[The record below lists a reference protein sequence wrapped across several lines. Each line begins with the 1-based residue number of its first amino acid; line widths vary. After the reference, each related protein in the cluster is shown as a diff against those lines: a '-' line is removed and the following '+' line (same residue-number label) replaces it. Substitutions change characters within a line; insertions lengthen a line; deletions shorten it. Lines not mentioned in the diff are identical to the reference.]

1 MNRQT
6 PTIDEKKEAL
16 RRVLESR
23 QFRRASQLRDFLQF
37 VGSHALNGQTE
48 EIHEGVIGRT
58 VFQRRAD
65 YTPAEDSIVRVQA
78 RSLRKKLEAYFQ
90 SEGKTDSIVITI
102 PKGAYIPTFEF
113 RGAEPPALNRD
124 RTNRSKAARISV
136 VLALAL
142 LASLGGNLWLAS
154 SKHSGPAGSASRVS
168 APAATNPLWS
178 TLFPPQG
185 ETYIIVADSLYTV
198 VQNFA
203 QRSFSLR
210 DYQRS
215 DFPSADAFAGV
226 GEPASSIARQIFWHQ
241 YTSLTDT
248 ILAARLMQLPV
259 VIQANTSI
267 KFARNTHTR
276 DFKARNVIL
285 LGSSLS
291 NPWCE
296 LFEPQLNFKFEY
308 DYTSGRP
315 SYIRNKVPR
324 DEEEVTYVPERG
336 EDGSDKIYAVISFV
350 RNLSNDGYVLMI
362 AGTSMEGTEAAGELL
377 LNPDTASNMI
387 RNLGLES
394 GGSLRPFEVLVKSS
408 RMEGTSRGAVVV
420 THRVS
425 DEP

>member
-1 MNRQT
+1 MICTGRSGSGKDRRAKSHGAMNRQT

-37 VGSHALNGQTE
+37 VGSHALSGQTE

-226 GEPASSIARQIFWHQ
+226 GEPASALPGRNQPRE
-241 YTSLTDT
+241 DP
-248 ILAARLMQLPV
+248 AAIHR
-259 VIQANTSI
+259 A
-267 KFARNTHTR
+267 
-276 DFKARNVIL
+276 
-285 LGSSLS
+285 
-291 NPWCE
+291 
-296 LFEPQLNFKFEY
+296 
-308 DYTSGRP
+308 RP
-315 SYIRNKVPR
+315 SSVYPR
-324 DEEEVTYVPERG
+324 
-336 EDGSDKIYAVISFV
+336 GSCRALWPSC
-350 RNLSNDGYVLMI
+350 
-362 AGTSMEGTEAAGELL
+362 
-377 LNPDTASNMI
+377 
-387 RNLGLES
+387 
-394 GGSLRPFEVLVKSS
+394 
-408 RMEGTSRGAVVV
+408 
-420 THRVS
+420 
-425 DEP
+425 